1 MVETDHPDELLRI
14 REPVD
19 TRFDMTAVVYELER
33 VGKSPVDHIRESVCQ
48 RPSRRQAR
56 MPVVTNVAGN
66 RKLLAACLGVEVQ
79 SLPSAFRERWQKY
92 IPCELV
98 QEAAW
103 NEVVIEG
110 DELDL
115 SKLPIPLQFAVDGGP
130 YITAGQLSA
139 RDPVTGVDTTGFH
152 RFMLKGKNR
161 LGVSL
166 HSRRRMYEFQRRAEE
181 RGEALPAAVTIGTHP
196 LHYMGSM
203 VYAYPPQVRKFE
215 IIGGLFGEPYRVA
228 RCGVGELEVP
238 AGAEIVIEGEILA
251 ETREPEGP
259 FGEFTGYASYRSTQ
273 HVFVARRVRMR
284 RDAIFQSVTSGM
296 SKDHILVSCITRE
309 GEILNA
315 LRRNL
320 PNVRA
325 VHVPHTSCGAFT
337 AYISMKKI
345 ADGEPQT
352 AIMATLGTEFYTK
365 HVIVVDDDVDIFDT
379 NDVMWAVATRVR
391 PDKDIFFIPGAKAAI
406 LDPTSDPENFTGDE
420 DGDRCHAPGGPRFRR
435 ASRHPGG
442 SARAGA
448 RHAGGGRRQHLM
460 DSRIR
465 AAMPLAALLCLSSHQ
480 LPHRALGLVDRGMRI
495 GVPAGVGIGDR
506 HPAGPLAGALGDLVG
521 IVPSNS
527 EFAV

>member
-1 MVETDHPDELLRI
+1 MPSTANFDNQSLRGFLQMVETDYPEELLRI
-14 REPVD
+14 AQPVD
-19 TRFDMTAVVYELER
+19 TRFDMTAIVFELER
-33 VGKSPVDHIRESVCQ
+33 AGKSPVVIFEK
-48 RPSRRQAR
+48 PTANA

-66 RKLLAACLGVEVQ
+66 RKLLAACLGVAPQ
-79 SLPSAFRERWQKY
+79 DLPTAFRERCQKY

-98 QEAAW
+98 KDAAW
-103 NEVVIEG
+103 NEVVMEG
-110 DELDL
+110 DEIDL
-115 SKLPIPLQFAVDGGP
+115 TKLPIPFQFTVDGGP

-152 RFMLKGKNR
+152 RFMLKGRNR

-181 RGEALPAAVTIGTHP
+181 KGQALPAAITIGTHP

-228 RCGVGELEVP
+228 RCGVGEIEVP

-251 ETREPEGP
+251 QTREPEGP

-273 HVFVARRVRMR
+273 HVFVAKRLRMR
-284 RDAIFQSVTSGM
+284 RDAMFQSVTSGM
-296 SKDHILVSCITRE
+296 SKDHILVSCVTRE
-309 GEILNA
+309 GEILNT

-337 AYISMKKI
+337 CYIAMKKI

-352 AIMATLGTEFYTK
+352 AIMAALGTEFYTK

-391 PDKDIFFIPGAKAAI
+391 PDKDIFFIPGVKGAI
-406 LDPTSDPENFTGDE
+406 LDPTSDPENFTVTKMGIDATRPAGRDFAE
-420 DGDRCHAPGGPRFRR
+420 RLVISDDQR
-435 ASRHPGG
+435 
-442 SARAGA
+442 ARA
-448 RHAGGGRRQHLM
+448 R
-460 DSRIR
+460 S
-465 AAMPLAALLCLSSHQ
+465 LLQ
-480 LPHRALGLVDRGMRI
+480 A
-495 GVPAGVGIGDR
+495 AGVKM
-506 HPAGPLAGALGDLVG
+506 
-521 IVPSNS
+521 
-527 EFAV
+527 

>member
-1 MVETDHPDELLRI
+1 MPNTASNVDNQSLRSFLQMVATDHPDELLRI
-14 REPVD
+14 RQPVD
-19 TRFDMTAVVYELER
+19 TRFDMTAIAYELER
-33 VGKSPVDHIRESVCQ
+33 AGKSPVIIFENRSASAQ
-48 RPSRRQAR
+48 RHAGRDQRRGQPQAAGG
-56 MPVVTNVAGN
+56 MPRCRGAG
-66 RKLLAACLGVEVQ
+66 
-79 SLPSAFRERWQKY
+79 LPTAFRERCQKY

-98 QEAAW
+98 KDAAW

-110 DELDL
+110 DDIDL
-115 SKLPIPLQFAVDGGP
+115 TKLPIPLQFSVDGGP
-130 YITAGQLSA
+130 YITAGQISA

-152 RFMLKGKNR
+152 RLMLKGKNR

-181 RGEALPAAVTIGTHP
+181 RGESLPAAVTIGTHP

-203 VYAYPPQVRKFE
+203 VYAYPPHVRKFE

-273 HVFVARRVRMR
+273 HVFVAHRVRMR
-284 RDAIFQSVTSGM
+284 RDAMFQSVTSGM

-352 AIMATLGTEFYTK
+352 AIMAALGTEFYTK

-391 PDKDIFFIPGAKAAI
+391 PDKDIFFIPGAKGAI
-406 LDPTSDPENFTGDE
+406 LDPTSDPEN
-420 DGDRCHAPGGPRFRR
+420 
-435 ASRHPGG
+435 SR
-442 SARAGA
+442 
-448 RHAGGGRRQHLM
+448 
-460 DSRIR
+460 
-465 AAMPLAALLCLSSHQ
+465 
-480 LPHRALGLVDRGMRI
+480 
-495 GVPAGVGIGDR
+495 
-506 HPAGPLAGALGDLVG
+506 
-521 IVPSNS
+521 
-527 EFAV
+527 